1 MKLRCERDILRDAL
15 GVVSRAAQS
24 TSAGGAQVLSCVQF
38 VLEGDKLRLTATDRE
53 RTVRVEADV
62 LGMGDGSCL
71 LPASLTTDIVRSL
84 DPGAVTVESDEEGAR
99 INAGHSQFSVRTY
112 PEEEFPALPV
122 VGGEALSLDGRE
134 LAEALRQVVRAAAK
148 GEDRPASLS
157 AVHLQAGERGLRLEA
172 TDSYRL
178 AQRDLVGTTVL
189 GEGEQVLV
197 PARTLEELQR
207 LLSASTGVAALPPPS
222 EGQGGGGRTVR
233 LRVAESYATFEV
245 GSVVLMTQLVNQTFP
260 NTASLFPPSYPN
272 RLLVGKDPL
281 LDGLRRMRLL
291 TQEDR
296 SPAVRLSLGGPEGL
310 QLSSTDPE
318 RGQASEEVDAK
329 YEGSELKIAFNP
341 RYLMEG
347 VEAVQGDEVLIEMGE
362 PTKPAMV
369 SGGEGDPY
377 RYLIMPI
384 MPPRYG

>member
-1 MKLRCERDILRDAL
+1 MRRGPASTPGTPSSACARTPRRSSRPSPWWGERPCPSTGGSWPRRCARWYGPQPR
-15 GVVSRAAQS
+15 GRTGPPPSRRCTSRRA
-24 TSAGGAQVLSCVQF
+24 SAGSGWRPPTPTGWPSGTSWARPCWA
-38 VLEGDKLRLTATDRE
+38 R
-53 RTVRVEADV
+53 
-62 LGMGDGSCL
+62 
-71 LPASLTTDIVRSL
+71 ASRSWC
-84 DPGAVTVESDEEGAR
+84 
-99 INAGHSQFSVRTY
+99 
-112 PEEEFPALPV
+112 
-122 VGGEALSLDGRE
+122 
-134 LAEALRQVVRAAAK
+134 
-148 GEDRPASLS
+148 RPA
-157 AVHLQAGERGLRLEA
+157 
-172 TDSYRL
+172 
-178 AQRDLVGTTVL
+178 
-189 GEGEQVLV
+189 
-197 PARTLEELQR
+197 
-207 LLSASTGVAALPPPS
+207 PS

>member
-197 PARTLEELQR
+197 PARAQRGTRGWGEDREAEGGGELR
-207 LLSASTGVAALPPPS
+207 HLRGGLGGAHDPAGEPDLPQHGQPVPPQLPQPPAG
-222 EGQGGGGRTVR
+222 GQGPVAGR
-233 LRVAESYATFEV
+233 AEA
-245 GSVVLMTQLVNQTFP
+245 
-260 NTASLFPPSYPN
+260 
-272 RLLVGKDPL
+272 
-281 LDGLRRMRLL
+281 
-291 TQEDR
+291 
-296 SPAVRLSLGGPEGL
+296 
-310 QLSSTDPE
+310 
-318 RGQASEEVDAK
+318 
-329 YEGSELKIAFNP
+329 
-341 RYLMEG
+341 
-347 VEAVQGDEVLIEMGE
+347 DEVADPGRPLAGGA
-362 PTKPAMV
+362 PVARGPRGPPA
-369 SGGEGDPY
+369 ELH
-377 RYLIMPI
+377 RH
-384 MPPRYG
+384 